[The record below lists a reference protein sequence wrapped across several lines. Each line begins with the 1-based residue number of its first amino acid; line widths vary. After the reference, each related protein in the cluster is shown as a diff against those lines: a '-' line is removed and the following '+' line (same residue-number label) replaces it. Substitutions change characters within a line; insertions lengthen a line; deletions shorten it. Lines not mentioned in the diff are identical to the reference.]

1 MEMVVETE
9 IAIQASLD
17 HVWEILSDFSRYRE
31 WNPLI
36 VRAEGPLIRG
46 NRIAISVRMPERE
59 PMNFHPTLLALEE
72 KKEIRWLG
80 SLPVPGLFSG
90 EHAFV
95 LTERADGSMHLVHR
109 ERFRGFLVL
118 LLSRRWFE
126 RVRHGFEAMNEALKA
141 RAEKDGVESFRKW

>member
-36 VRAEGPLIRG
+36 VRAEGALIRG
-46 NRIAISVRMPERE
+46 NRVAISVRMPERE
-59 PMNFHPTLLALEE
+59 AMNFSPTLLALEE
-72 KKEIRWLG
+72 KKELRWLG
-80 SLPVPGLFSG
+80 SLAVPSLFSG

-95 LTERADGSMHLVHR
+95 LSERADGSVHLMHR
-109 ERFRGFLVL
+109 ERFRGVLVL
-118 LLSRRWFE
+118 FLSRRWFE
-126 RVRHGFEAMNEALKA
+126 RVRQGFEAMNEALKA
-141 RAEKDGVESFRKW
+141 RAEKVGVESFRK